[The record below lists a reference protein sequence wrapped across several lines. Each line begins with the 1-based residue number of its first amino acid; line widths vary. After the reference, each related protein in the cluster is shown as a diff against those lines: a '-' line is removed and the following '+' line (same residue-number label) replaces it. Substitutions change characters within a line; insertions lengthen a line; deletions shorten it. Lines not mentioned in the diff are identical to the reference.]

1 MAGFCYAQAN
11 IQHNQLTILNIQGLI
26 MLRNTR
32 ILYLSITVLLMGLL
46 SSLLSGCAVQVASTV
61 AGTAVGVATGTAIE
75 VAKVPFKVGGAA
87 VDVVTGN

>member
-1 MAGFCYAQAN
+1 
-11 IQHNQLTILNIQGLI
+11 

-32 ILYLSITVLLMGLL
+32 ILCLSITVLLM
-46 SSLLSGCAVQVASTV
+46 SLLSGCAVQVASTV

>member
-1 MAGFCYAQAN
+1 MRHF
-11 IQHNQLTILNIQGLI
+11 ITITIGLW
-26 MLRNTR
+26 
-32 ILYLSITVLLMGLL
+32 LLASM
-46 SSLLSGCAVQVASTV
+46 SGCAVQVASTV